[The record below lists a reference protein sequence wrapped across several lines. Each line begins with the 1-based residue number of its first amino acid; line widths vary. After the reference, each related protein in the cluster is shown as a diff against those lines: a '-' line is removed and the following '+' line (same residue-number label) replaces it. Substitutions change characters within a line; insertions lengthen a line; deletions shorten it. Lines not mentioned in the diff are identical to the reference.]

1 MAAFHRRLLAAI
13 CFNLL
18 LCALPFFCR
27 ASGKAAEAPDQL
39 SPALSL
45 IAEDY
50 SLIKTGQAGSDI
62 TFSANDFSDC
72 IGVKKIGE
80 IMITS
85 LPPATSGSLRLG
97 DSAVLKNQVIARS
110 RLNALRFVPLGGKAC
125 EGSFTFRVIGS
136 EEYELTCRLYLLD
149 SMNYKP
155 STQVSAILPERHSI
169 TTYENIAVFQS
180 MHAAD
185 PENDQLTYEIVEYP
199 KKGVLAVTDRTAGT
213 YTYTPVADFVGKD
226 SFVYEA
232 TDRYGNRS
240 ETCKVEIRVIENE
253 AAVVYSDLLG
263 KAAQYPALR
272 LTASG
277 IMHVRYENGSAVFQ
291 PEEQVTRL
299 DFLVMAMQAAGY
311 RVSTA
316 ADQTPFADDRDI
328 PAQAKGYVS
337 AAVNMGFIHG
347 VKTEGGLYLYPNAPI
362 TRAESAVILS
372 RMIRTEK
379 PVIRPVFSDSD
390 SIPTYAL
397 DAIHSLNAVGI
408 LEGIGS
414 SISPNGT
421 VTRSQSARILCAVMD
436 YLETAS

>member
-1 MAAFHRRLLAAI
+1 MAAFHRRLLAVF
-13 CFNLL
+13 CFSLL
-18 LCALPFFCR
+18 LSALPFFHRTAC
-27 ASGKAAEAPDQL
+27 AAAEPSDQL

-45 IAEDY
+45 IAEEY

-62 TFSANDFSDC
+62 TFSANDFADC

-85 LPPATSGSLRLG
+85 LPPVTTGSLRLG

-110 RLNALRFVPLGGKAC
+110 RLNALRFVPTGGEAG

-149 SMNYKP
+149 GMNYKP
-155 STQVSAILPERHSI
+155 STQVSAVLSERRSV
-169 TTYENIAVFQS
+169 TTYENIAVFSS
-180 MHAAD
+180 MPAAD

-199 KKGVLAVTDRTAGT
+199 KKGVLAVTDRTAGN
-213 YTYTPVADFVGKD
+213 YTYTPITDFVGKD

-240 ETCKVEIRVIENE
+240 EQCKVEIRVIANE
-253 AAVVYSDLLG
+253 TAVVYSDLLG
-263 KAAQYPALR
+263 KAEQYPALR
-272 LTASG
+272 LTADG

-291 PEEQVTRL
+291 PDESVTRL

-311 RVSTA
+311 RVSTT

-328 PAQAKGYVS
+328 PSQAKGYVS
-337 AAVNMGFIHG
+337 AAVNMGFVHG
-347 VKTEGGLYLYPNAPI
+347 VQAEGGLYLYPDAPI

-372 RMIRTEK
+372 RMIDPEK

-390 SIPTYAL
+390 NIPTYAL
-397 DAIHSLNAVGI
+397 DAIQALNAVGI
-408 LEGIGS
+408 LESVGS
-414 SISPNGT
+414 TIAPNET
-421 VTRSQSARILCAVMD
+421 VTRSQSAQILCAVMD
-436 YLETAS
+436 YLEAAS